1 MIDVDQLVQHVA
13 NLPPFIDE
21 RKLDFLLGQI
31 KDGPAAAK
39 SMQRG
44 YDFCQRLGFDRIQLR
59 TLLEQ
64 QITLPKL
71 AERVIDV
78 RTNQFGGPL
87 LNVRVQMVGRT
98 GLGAR
103 LISSWEVTDRHL
115 RLITAWVEL
124 DRV

>member
-1 MIDVDQLVQHVA
+1 MIDVAQVVQSA
-13 NLPPFIDE
+13 STLPPFIDE

-31 KDGPAAAK
+31 SDGPAAAK
-39 SMQRG
+39 SSQRG
-44 YDFCQRLGFDRIQLR
+44 YDFNQRLGFDRTQLR
-59 TLLEQ
+59 ILLAQ
-64 QITLPKL
+64 QITLPDL
-71 AERVIDV
+71 VSRVIDI

-87 LNVRVQMVGRT
+87 INIRMQIVGFT
-98 GLGAR
+98 GIHAR